1 MIKHIFLPILLLAC
15 MGCTRGLTHQM
26 QDFMGQ
32 KISFDAKLAHTPDIF
47 DAQSRIKSDSV
58 IKFVILYDS
67 MECSSCRVNR
77 LEHYNDISDLTDRYG
92 IRVSPIII
100 FSPATAQMSE
110 LQKGLRL
117 QKLSF
122 PIYIDSDHT
131 FERINPCIPVDR
143 RLHAFLLNRDNEVVL
158 IGDPINNPALWDLY
172 VKTINEL

>member
-1 MIKHIFLPILLLAC
+1 MIKHIFLPILLLVC
-15 MGCTRGLTHQM
+15 MGCTPNLTRQM
-26 QDFMGQ
+26 QDFMGK
-32 KISFDAKLAHTPDIF
+32 KISFDVKFTDTSDMF
-47 DAQSRIKSDSV
+47 DAQSRIKSDSI
-58 IKFVILYDS
+58 IKFVVLYDS
-67 MECSSCRVNR
+67 TECSSCRVNR
-77 LEHYNDISDLTDRYG
+77 LEQYNDISDLTDRYG
-92 IRVSPIII
+92 VRVSPIII

-110 LQKGLRL
+110 LKRELRL

-172 VKTINEL
+172 AKTINEL